1 MDPRLLA
8 IFSNVPPKPDYDPV
22 RKSIES
28 SKDRPEV
35 AAALKLFSSMPSS
48 TAVLANPVRH
58 HRRIAASDATLELAI
73 RSFTIRGRLFEE
85 DIVSSKADAIR
96 VMFVGLFGRSPVHE
110 EAALFREYLSRSLTL
125 GIQRCSE
132 KTCEFM
138 KSFPNASPDIVIQH
152 WASFRKAARK
162 IGQINASRPPGEL
175 LSEMI
180 EIHAGLWLDDGCPR
194 TTATA
199 DHPSG
204 DSTRS
209 RYRASGP
216 DAPYRS
222 GNHIVG
228 SQPPDR
234 RKRFLHEQRQPI
246 TACSFPFRGSCAFCA
261 SCGSFPF

>member
-48 TAVLANPVRH
+48 TADRPDQRFRTT
-58 HRRIAASDATLELAI
+58 RRTALRNDRNS
-73 RSFTIRGRLFEE
+73 
-85 DIVSSKADAIR
+85 R
-96 VMFVGLFGRSPVHE
+96 VP
-110 EAALFREYLSRSLTL
+110 
-125 GIQRCSE
+125 
-132 KTCEFM
+132 
-138 KSFPNASPDIVIQH
+138 
-152 WASFRKAARK
+152 
-162 IGQINASRPPGEL
+162 
-175 LSEMI
+175 
-180 EIHAGLWLDDGCPR
+180 GLWLDDGCPR
-194 TTATA
+194 TTAAA

-209 RYRASGP
+209 RYRARGP
-216 DAPYRS
+216 DGPYRS

-234 RKRFLHEQRQPI
+234 GKRFLREQTQPI
-246 TACSFPFRGSCAFCA
+246 TTWG
-261 SCGSFPF
+261 